1 MVTAEERYVQTASD
15 FQVPCFIMCSRGTPW
30 EKAQAAPPLQ
40 KSWNVR
46 TLLKER
52 ALEMSFRC
60 LRATESVNGTN
71 PLFLGIRKTGE
82 LSVPLNVANMILRAM
97 MGHRLEPAKS
107 GSETVVKSFLFY
119 IVLDHLITNTAPE
132 SPKITS
138 PRASCLVWSNE
149 ATECGR
155 TLDSLRSEKK
165 TTRYKGLKITGNCIL
180 SHC

>member
-1 MVTAEERYVQTASD
+1 
-15 FQVPCFIMCSRGTPW
+15 
-30 EKAQAAPPLQ
+30 
-40 KSWNVR
+40 
-46 TLLKER
+46 
-52 ALEMSFRC
+52 MSFRC

-82 LSVPLNVANMILRAM
+82 LSVPLNVANMVLSAI
-97 MGHRLEPAKS
+97 MGHRFEPAKS

-119 IVLDHLITNTAPE
+119 IVLDHFISKTAPE

-155 TLDSLRSEKK
+155 TLDNLRNEKK
-165 TTRYKGLKITGNCIL
+165 TTRYKGLKVTGNCML
-180 SHC
+180 SHCWIIRCN